1 MLLDY
6 IGTEKGGIG
15 LRQKMASASLNEIDT
30 ISDSLGYFYDVYSE
44 DSYYVI
50 LIRDVLDKWKSG
62 YIEELKK
69 SDPWIRSGAGRL
81 FNFKTFENG
90 FLNKDFNTINMIDL
104 MKFMHEPNSFYGI
117 DWMYNNQHSCF
128 WLWNNNHEIPKQN
141 AVSQLDD
148 FIKLS
153 NVYFLELK
161 DLSNPK
167 FLKWL
172 QNKDDGWKSIKEI
185 PYLHKTP
192 EYLKYQLNMFWD
204 QYQEAKIL
212 KSEKLFSPLMIHSLD
227 NGWTGDMMYNYHTAE
242 LDLIKWKLKHQQKI
256 VETIRKE
263 SERYLNFK

>member
-90 FLNKDFNTINMIDL
+90 FL
-104 MKFMHEPNSFYGI
+104 
-117 DWMYNNQHSCF
+117 
-128 WLWNNNHEIPKQN
+128 
-141 AVSQLDD
+141 
-148 FIKLS
+148 
-153 NVYFLELK
+153 
-161 DLSNPK
+161 
-167 FLKWL
+167 
-172 QNKDDGWKSIKEI
+172 NKDDGWKSIKEI